1 MIEIRT
7 WGFWERG
14 QQAFFDIR
22 VSDHN
27 ACCYRNKSLQQ
38 CHVIIEQE
46 KKRAYNERILQVDHG
61 TFTPLVFSINGNMGR
76 EGQKFYS
83 CLAQLRDLPQ
93 SISSNWIRTK
103 VCFVLLK
110 SSRLCLRGSRTVC
123 RETVEFEIDVN
134 VSHAVCRQNIN

>member
-22 VSDHN
+22 VSDPN

-61 TFTPLVFSINGNMGR
+61 TFPPLVFSIT
-76 EGQKFYS
+76 FYS
-83 CLAQLRDLPQ
+83 RLAQLRDLPQ

-110 SSRLCLRGSRTVC
+110 SSRLCLRGLRTVC